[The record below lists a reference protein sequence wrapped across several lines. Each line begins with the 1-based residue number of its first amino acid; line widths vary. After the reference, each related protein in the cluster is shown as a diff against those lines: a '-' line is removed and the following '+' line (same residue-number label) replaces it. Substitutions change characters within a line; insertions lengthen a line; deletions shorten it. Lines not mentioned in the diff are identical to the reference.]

1 MKRKKKRKKTDGGR
15 RKKGRQEEQ
24 KGGKRE
30 GGREKERETEKKA
43 GQMFP
48 KPSDNCACFGLKE
61 QKLAAWSCL
70 SEIPQETSL
79 PSASLCQCRS
89 DQKRKHECFTRMLI
103 HHFGAHPWQIPRV
116 DCVPVMSARSPL
128 VSNGQ
133 EPFTQYF
140 CRGCCSKKEKCTAL

>member
-70 SEIPQETSL
+70 SEIPRKLLCLQHL
-79 PSASLCQCRS
+79 FASADLT
-89 DQKRKHECFTRMLI
+89 RKENMSVLQGCLSITLGLI
-103 HHFGAHPWQIPRV
+103 LGKFHG
-116 DCVPVMSARSPL
+116 
-128 VSNGQ
+128 
-133 EPFTQYF
+133 
-140 CRGCCSKKEKCTAL
+140 

>member
-1 MKRKKKRKKTDGGR
+1 MEEEGRKEDKKSRKEGR
-15 RKKGRQEEQ
+15 
-24 KGGKRE
+24 GKE
-30 GGREKERETEKKA
+30 GGRKKERQRKKQA
-43 GQMFP
+43 
-48 KPSDNCACFGLKE
+48 KCSPSPLTTVRVLGSLELPVRN
-61 QKLAAWSCL
+61 
-70 SEIPQETSL
+70 PQETSL